1 MNSRIGVGQQPFS
14 DKSSATICQEY
25 RNIVKQ
31 IETESELKIKYLRS
45 DGGREY
51 EGALTPVLKD
61 LGVKHETASPHSPQS
76 DGKAERLNRTLN
88 NYARAMLYQANMPK
102 SFWAEAI
109 TTAAYLLN
117 RLPSDAIDNGIP
129 YELWHGRALTT
140 RDLRSIKPFG
150 CMVET
155 NVPKKRRKKLGKA
168 DTRSTT
174 GCFIGYTDSTTMHK
188 IWDFEPKCF
197 TKSHDL
203 FFDETCFPE
212 PFDFDEP
219 PADAFT
225 AYQRHN
231 AGLAPP
237 APAPTQPSAPEPSL
251 ILTSTP
257 ASTREPT
264 PEPQIFDEI
273 VVQPPP
279 ALQAFKTYGEFQPDN
294 DPPSFSDTMRRLDAK
309 LWWDAFCDEITMII
323 KRRTWSLATLPP
335 GKRALPLRWVC
346 RVKRDAANN
355 FEKYKARI
363 VVKGFAQEAGLE
375 FDETFAPVVRIDSVC
390 TLFAISASKGLY
402 IVQADIKNAFLHSNS
417 DFQIYVQQPE
427 AFVDTNYLNALL
439 LLNKALYG
447 LKQAPTISAT

>member
-1 MNSRIGVGQQPFS
+1 MKLRREQNAKFWFTAIEAFDLTFPNGVLFSGESVNDILYIWTSSTPAIRINAVITRNAFKRQRPTDDDVDIDDYDEIPQAEDQTIPQRYTMPNPLPCSPQDLWHLRFGHASTTTLRKLPYIRSNFDSSHCITCIRAKHTRKPFRPLTERKVKRKLERIHS
-14 DKSSATICQEY
+14 DICGPYPMSKGDSVYDLTFLDEFTHWCWTATIPDKSLATICQEY
-25 RNIVKQ
+25 RNLVQQ

-88 NYARAMLYQANMPK
+88 NYARAMLYQANMLK

-140 RDLRSIKPFG
+140 RDLHSIKPFG
-150 CMVET
+150 CMVEA
-155 NVPKKRRKKLGKA
+155 NVPKKRRKKLGKV

-188 IWDFEPKCF
+188 IWDFERKCF

-203 FFDETCFPE
+203 FFDETRFSE

-225 AYQRHN
+225 AYRRHN

-264 PEPQIFDEI
+264 PEP
-273 VVQPPP
+273 
-279 ALQAFKTYGEFQPDN
+279 
-294 DPPSFSDTMRRLDAK
+294 
-309 LWWDAFCDEITMII
+309 
-323 KRRTWSLATLPP
+323 
-335 GKRALPLRWVC
+335 
-346 RVKRDAANN
+346 
-355 FEKYKARI
+355 
-363 VVKGFAQEAGLE
+363 
-375 FDETFAPVVRIDSVC
+375 
-390 TLFAISASKGLY
+390 
-402 IVQADIKNAFLHSNS
+402 
-417 DFQIYVQQPE
+417 
-427 AFVDTNYLNALL
+427 
-439 LLNKALYG
+439 
-447 LKQAPTISAT
+447 